1 MKEKP
6 ELAGRKAVLLLLQ
19 PLSPLQDD
27 QESFAGRRKK
37 MEPTTFVLFGAT
49 GDLAKR
55 KIYPALYNLFVDKK
69 LPQSFSLIGLGR
81 RELSDESF
89 QANVE
94 QSLRIFSRRDAKDPA
109 LMKNFL
115 RAFRYSVLDV
125 GRKEDYQKLL
135 QLIEQREEE
144 LRISPNRMFYLS
156 VGPELFE
163 TIAANIQESGLG
175 SANGWKRLVI
185 EKPFGHD
192 LQSARDLNQ
201 KLSKA
206 FAENEIFRIDHYL
219 GKPMVQKLEVLL
231 KTNPVLQALW
241 TNHYIANV
249 QITANETVGVEE
261 RAGYYDHVG
270 AVRDMFQN
278 HMLQLLMMLASHL
291 PNNST
296 SEMVRFKK
304 KKVMEAL
311 EPLQK
316 QDVNANVIRGQY
328 KAGTIQGKP
337 VIGYAS
343 EPGIANTSM
352 NDTFIAARLQI
363 DDFFWRGV
371 PFYIRTGKRMKEKS
385 TRIVI
390 EFKEPL
396 KQSRA
401 NDDSKVPNLLVFEIS
416 PNEGITLQ
424 LNTRDPQ
431 HKGEFKPIHIDFHTS
446 RDEVP
451 EAYENLIYDALHG
464 DPTFFAHWDEVEL
477 SWKWVQPILEA
488 FEENLVPLHL
498 YAAGTY
504 GPAESDALLAEDGY
518 HWWFDA
524 KPEQEIETNE
534 GEQYAYHTN
543 H

>member
-1 MKEKP
+1 
-6 ELAGRKAVLLLLQ
+6 
-19 PLSPLQDD
+19 
-27 QESFAGRRKK
+27 

-55 KIYPALYNLFVDKK
+55 KIYPALYNLFIDQK

-81 RELSDESF
+81 RELSNESF

-94 QSLRIFSRRDAKDPA
+94 QSLRMFSRREANDPA
-109 LMKNFL
+109 LIKKFL
-115 RAFRYSVLDV
+115 HAFRYSVLDV

-135 QLIEQREEE
+135 QLIVQREEE
-144 LRISPNRMFYLS
+144 LRISSNRMFYLS
-156 VGPELFE
+156 VGPEFFE

-206 FAENEIFRIDHYL
+206 FAEHEIFRIDHYL
-219 GKPMVQKLEVLL
+219 GKPMVQQLEVLQQ
-231 KTNPVLQALW
+231 TNPVLQALW
-241 TNHYIANV
+241 TNRYIANV
-249 QITANETVGVEE
+249 QITASETVGVEE

-278 HMLQLLMMLASHL
+278 HMLQLLMMLAIHL

-296 SEMVRFKK
+296 SEKVRFKK
-304 KKVMEAL
+304 KKVMEDL

-328 KAGTIQGKP
+328 TAGTIQEKP
-337 VIGYAS
+337 VIGYTS
-343 EPGIANTSM
+343 EPGIAHTST

-390 EFKEPL
+390 EFKEPF
-396 KQSRA
+396 KQSA
-401 NDDSKVPNLLVFEIS
+401 STNGDSKVPNLLVFEIS
-416 PNEGITLQ
+416 PNEGITLH

-431 HKGEFKPIHIDFHTS
+431 HKGAFKPIHIDFHAS
-446 RDEVP
+446 RDDVP
-451 EAYENLIYDALHG
+451 EAYENLIYDAWHG

-488 FEENLVPLHL
+488 FEENLAPLHL

-518 HWWFDA
+518 HWWFDS
-524 KPEQEIETNE
+524 KPEQQIETKE

-543 H
+543 N